1 MSREDFEIFKDRE
14 AERKERRRQRLAN
27 AETDGWNRYADTH
40 FWLQLPGG
48 KIDWW
53 PSANKWCY
61 QKKYYRGG
69 LPQRIRDLISE
80 TLAARG

>member
-1 MSREDFEIFKDRE
+1 MSREDFEIFKERE
-14 AERKERRRQRLAN
+14 ADRKKRRQERLAK
-27 AETDGWNRYADTH
+27 ADTDGWNMYCSTH
-40 FWLQLPGG
+40 YWLQLPAG

-69 LPQRIRDLISE
+69 LPRWIHDLIESV
-80 TLAARG
+80 LDARG